1 MVNKVKF
8 YHIWSLKHIV
18 STVVACTL
26 IIIFLVL
33 YYFYPQLSHYYKVS
47 KFDAETTGVVVD
59 ITEQSII
66 NQTKM
71 GNKVQVY
78 HFEVKYKYSV
88 NGQVYEKIDKVK
100 GTDLNN
106 KRLQQISNSNKS
118 INVLY
123 STENPAQSMVEL
135 KR

>member
-1 MVNKVKF
+1 MANKIKF
-8 YHIWSLKHIV
+8 YHLWSLKNIV

-47 KFDAETTGVVVD
+47 KFDAQTTGVVID
-59 ITEQSII
+59 INEQSII

-78 HFEVKYKYSV
+78 HLEVKYKYSV
-88 NGQVYEKIDKVK
+88 SGQVYVQIDKVK
-100 GTDLNN
+100 GTGLNN
-106 KRLQQISNSNKS
+106 KRLKEVWNSNKS

-123 STENPAQSMVEL
+123 RTENPAQSMVEL